1 MINNDARRPSGEAV
15 VKLSNKEDLEEALKC
30 ERRTLENRI
39 VVLEETDSET
49 YNKHIKH
56 VKNSE
61 EDAIIHL
68 KGLDWSA
75 SEDDIKNFLHDCKVK
90 KVVIKIN
97 ETGRPSG
104 DDAVYLDSLADIDRQ
119 YLGKIFVI
127 IE

>member
-1 MINNDARRPSGEAV
+1 MINSDNGRPSDEAV
-15 VKLSNKEDLEEALKC
+15 VKLSNKGDLEEALKSN
-30 ERRTLENRI
+30 RRTFGNRR
-39 VVLEETDSET
+39 VVLEETYSET
-49 YNKHIKH
+49 YNKHTKH
-56 VKNSE
+56 VKDTG
-61 EDAIIHL
+61 EDVIIHL